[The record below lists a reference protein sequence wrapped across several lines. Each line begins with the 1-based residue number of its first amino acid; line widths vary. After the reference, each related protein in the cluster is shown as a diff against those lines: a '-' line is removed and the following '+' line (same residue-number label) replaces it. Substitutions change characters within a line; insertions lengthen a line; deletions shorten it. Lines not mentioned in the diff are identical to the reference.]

1 MQNLLPRMQSKM
13 KIDNDNFA
21 EDKDKSSDSHKLASN
36 SRLCSIPDSEFWSL
50 ATIVDELTISLLD
63 TKAVFCMINSNK
75 GFSDAKWVEEANRCN
90 NGNGVLRRLYEQQ
103 AIYKMYRM
111 PIYRPP
117 PVFVVYLK
125 HLDYRLKQEL
135 SKLDKWSKDYVMKE
149 AIGNIFEHIDRRFYY
164 LSAKPLLDWRL
175 EN

>member
-1 MQNLLPRMQSKM
+1 LTV
-13 KIDNDNFA
+13 
-21 EDKDKSSDSHKLASN
+21 SSPPTP
-36 SRLCSIPDSEFWSL
+36 IPEEEHQIHWSL
-50 ATIVDELTISLLD
+50 ACMIDELIISLLE

-75 GFSDAKWVEEANRCN
+75 GFSDRKWVEEANRRN

-103 AIYKMYRM
+103 AIYKMYRI

-117 PVFVVYLK
+117 PVFIVHLK
-125 HLDYRLKQEL
+125 HLDDRLKQEL
-135 SKLDKWSKDYVMKE
+135 AKLDKWSKDYVMKE
-149 AIGNIFEHIDRRFYY
+149 AIGKIFEHVDRRFYY

>member
-1 MQNLLPRMQSKM
+1 MEMNHKPTIKIKRLNPDTQPLILLRKRPQQL
-13 KIDNDNFA
+13 D
-21 EDKDKSSDSHKLASN
+21 
-36 SRLCSIPDSEFWSL
+36 DSEVWSL
-50 ATIVDELTISLLD
+50 AAIVDELLISLLD

-75 GFSDAKWVEEANRCN
+75 GFSDQKWVEEAKRCN

-125 HLDYRLKQEL
+125 HLDDRLKQEL
-135 SKLDKWSKDYVMKE
+135 AKLDKWSKDYVMKE
-149 AIGNIFEHIDRRFYY
+149 AIGKIFELVDRRFYY